1 MSTHQK
7 SNLSKATFWLS
18 AAALWTLQAHL
29 PALAQQAAKP
39 DSAEAAA
46 AMERAQRSAANPMR
60 AILQASKLA
69 PAPRAEVA
77 VAAPQRLAVATPAP
91 APAPAAAVPAAAAA
105 AAAAAVL
112 VASVKPTEV
121 RYEASARMN
130 APATAE
136 VFALEAPLAAVA
148 VTEQLSAA
156 APSATLVNSVVTP
169 KLKHRVDPTF
179 PANLTEQASQ
189 LRELTVS
196 LNIATD
202 GSVSDVV
209 VQSPVPRQL
218 LRHVQT
224 ALTQWRFEPLPV
236 ARAHQVQLVFKGE

>member
-7 SNLSKATFWLS
+7 SNLSKAKFWLS
-18 AAALWTLQAHL
+18 ATALWALQAHW

-77 VAAPQRLAVATPAP
+77 VAAPLRVAVATPAP
-91 APAPAAAVPAAAAA
+91 APVPAAAVPAV
-105 AAAAAVL
+105 AAAAVL

-121 RYEASARMN
+121 RYEASARMS

-156 APSATLVNSVVTP
+156 APSATLVNNVVTP

-224 ALTQWRFEPLPV
+224 ALTQWRFEPLSV
-236 ARAHQVQLVFKGE
+236 ARAHQVQLVFNGE